1 MFNHSIELSKM
12 VYFYFCIWVKFPCL
26 PTLFKININVLK
38 RRNAMSEEMI
48 RNIQSRIAEMYG
60 EIAKNEEK
68 IQRLEKAAHEIQQEQ
83 GFALENNHPIQKP
96 IITTDIWNG
105 KSANKATDIREQIN
119 DVYNDLF
126 TWKVEDQLV
135 SIEDK
140 IQQLRSLNNSLY
152 SNISSQQASLTYY
165 RTQKN

>member
-1 MFNHSIELSKM
+1 
-12 VYFYFCIWVKFPCL
+12 
-26 PTLFKININVLK
+26 
-38 RRNAMSEEMI
+38 MSEEMI
-48 RNIQSRIAEMYG
+48 RNIQTRIAEMYG

-83 GFALENNHPIQKP
+83 GFAIENNHLIQKP

-152 SNISSQQASLTYY
+152 SNISSQQASLSYY